1 MALIEPEKTASPA
14 PVLYTAVGWV
24 AGTYQP
30 SDYNCQHGVLVTED
44 GQAISAEIFWRLRKQ
59 LRNKYPDY
67 EAQPDFFSEP
77 REWTVYPQTDPL
89 RFRLVLRRSLQPPS
103 SRSAESGAENKRQ
116 RELNLFRIVGEIN
129 ACTQETVSITIRR
142 NEQPRQGQE
151 NHPNFQPFTLTLC
164 GSLPEEAVG
173 QIWELR
179 VRLEG
184 QRLVVATGQ
193 PYELSAEDCSQLLNQ
208 RQQLTGKRATKQV
221 STVDNTPLQ
230 TSVISSSPATKK
242 LPEPITSSDLAT
254 ATQTTKGKM
263 EVVVKLNQLPE
274 DVKTVDKEWL
284 EFVVYTGEALVTIT
298 VKPKVFA
305 ALEQAKLDYSD
316 WVAAISG
323 QMGEV
328 TLTGFRLE
336 SPALKVFERKA
347 KSPPE
352 QTTLKNSQEPATEL
366 QPSSPGVTQSQQAAT
381 AQPLVENQ
389 KTPPAVTNS
398 MQRPKEHLHQ
408 QRPTKVPLKQG
419 QNQQRD
425 NGQSVGQQPTTTTV
439 SQNSHQSQ
447 PRFTVTVD
455 GRVFSGFDSVTLNR
469 RMVCIDGK
477 FVGQAK
483 MIVVLGEPL
492 SIQADGEVRKGHKQ
506 AVLTSR

>member
-1 MALIEPEKTASPA
+1 MELNNDYCAESQQK
-14 PVLYTAVGWV
+14 VLYTAVGWV
-24 AGTYQP
+24 AGIYQP
-30 SDYNCQHGVLVTED
+30 SAENYYCGVLLTQD
-44 GQAISAEIFWRLRKQ
+44 AQAIPAQLFWRLRKQ

-67 EAQPDFFSEP
+67 EAQPDFFSEL

-89 RFRLVLRRSLQPPS
+89 RFRLLLRRSLQPPS
-103 SRSAESGAENKRQ
+103 SRSAELGAENKRQ

-151 NHPNFQPFTLTLC
+151 NHPDFQPFTLTLC

-193 PYELSAEDCSQLLNQ
+193 PYELSTEDCLQLLNQ
-208 RQQLTGKRATKQV
+208 RQQSAGRRATKEV
-221 STVDNTPLQ
+221 LTIDNTPLQ
-230 TSVISSSPATKK
+230 TSAVSSPPATKK

-274 DVKTVDKEWL
+274 DVKTVDKGWL
-284 EFVVYTGEALVTIT
+284 EFVVDTGEALVIIT
-298 VKPKVFA
+298 VKPKAFA
-305 ALEQAKLDYSD
+305 TLEQAKLDYSD

-328 TLTGFRLE
+328 TITGFRLE
-336 SPALKVFERKA
+336 SPAIKVFERKA
-347 KSPPE
+347 KSLPE
-352 QTTLKNSQEPATEL
+352 QTALKDSQEAATEL
-366 QPSSPGVTQSQQAAT
+366 QPSPPEGTQSQQAK
-381 AQPLVENQ
+381 AQPLVETQ
-389 KTPPAVTNS
+389 KTPPAVTNP

-408 QRPTKVPLKQG
+408 QRPTKVPLKRG

-425 NGQSVGQQPTTTTV
+425 NGQSVGKQPMTTAT
-439 SQNSHQSQ
+439 QNSHQSQ

-455 GRVFSGFDSVTLNR
+455 GRVFSGFDSVTLNK

-492 SIQADGEVRKGHKQ
+492 SIQADGEVRKGHNQ